1 MITKHL
7 RKQKNIQKNKVMTHN
22 IPIRDYLQH
31 LSFWH
36 NKTDDEC
43 IDLAKDENGN
53 LDAEQA
59 LMNMLERDF
68 CTSINNNVVEEL
80 KKQIEK

>member
-1 MITKHL
+1 M
-7 RKQKNIQKNKVMTHN
+7 NIDIDGNNLLK
-22 IPIRDYLQH
+22 H

-43 IDLAKDENGN
+43 IEIATGENGV
-53 LDAEQA
+53 DAEQA

-68 CTSINNNVVEEL
+68 CTEMNNNIIEEL
-80 KKQIEK
+80 KKL

>member
-1 MITKHL
+1 MEN
-7 RKQKNIQKNKVMTHN
+7 NILK
-22 IPIRDYLQH
+22 H

-43 IDLAKDENGN
+43 IKLAEDKDGN

-59 LMNMLERDF
+59 LLNMLERDL
-68 CTSINNNVVEEL
+68 CTEINNEVI
-80 KKQIEK
+80 KQLSKESE

>member
-1 MITKHL
+1 MSNEGPKTIVIKDAKAFL
-7 RKQKNIQKNKVMTHN
+7 E
-22 IPIRDYLQH
+22 H

-43 IDLAKDENGN
+43 IELAKDENGN

-59 LMNMLERDF
+59 LINILERDF
-68 CTSINNNVVEEL
+68 VTSYNEGVVQEL
-80 KKQIEK
+80 LNQNENE

>member
-1 MITKHL
+1 MNNEMNNEGGKTIIIDDVKAFL
-7 RKQKNIQKNKVMTHN
+7 E
-22 IPIRDYLQH
+22 H

-36 NKTDDEC
+36 NKSDDEC
-43 IDLAKDENGN
+43 IELATNEYG

-68 CTSINNNVVEEL
+68 VTDMNNNVIKEL
-80 KKQIEK
+80 KNLRDTEDE